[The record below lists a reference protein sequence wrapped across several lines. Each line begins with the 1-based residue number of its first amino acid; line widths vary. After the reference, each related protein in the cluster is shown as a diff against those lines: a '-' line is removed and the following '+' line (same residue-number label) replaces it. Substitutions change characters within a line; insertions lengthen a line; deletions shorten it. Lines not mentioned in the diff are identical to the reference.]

1 MKKVPALVAFVVS
14 AALVLVGG
22 PVTTAGAVTTAAAP
36 SSTAAAS
43 VSGVAAASA
52 ADERAKPRGR
62 YKVPTGAYFNNPRGS
77 WHNRLRIE
85 RQVVRA
91 IKATRKGA
99 KIRLALY
106 SFDRVPVARSLIAA
120 RNRGVQIQILLNDHQ
135 DTRAMKMLRARLG
148 TDVDKQSFIYK
159 CHSGCRTDGRKRLL
173 HTKFYMFSKA
183 GRSKYALFFGS
194 ANLTMNAARHQW
206 NDLYLMDGDKE
217 LFAQYV
223 ALFEDMKKDYNV
235 QQPPIPTFCGIPA
248 NGTSCDDAVDSGT
261 TVTFPRLLGP
271 GNDPIIAIL
280 DRVQCVTVNASGKR
294 VRTKL
299 AVNMH
304 TIRGRR
310 GNYLADA
317 YRKKFAEGCKARFSF
332 GLVGFHTKGHL
343 TAKTPRGRMPLRS
356 TAFDY
361 HPDKEVKNP
370 DGKLD
375 LTLDYYSHQK
385 YLVIQGNYAGNP
397 NANLVFTG
405 SSNWGALGAV
415 NDEILVSVIGEK
427 PARQYMSN
435 FNFMWRKGN
444 SRNAYTTTYTNFRG
458 GYAIP
463 EELAVRVSPGGPFWE
478 GD

>member
-1 MKKVPALVAFVVS
+1 MKKMSALGATVVS
-14 AALVLVGG
+14 AVLVTTLGG
-22 PVTTAGAVTTAAAP
+22 PVTTAGAVTGP
-36 SSTAAAS
+36 DSSQ
-43 VSGVAAASA
+43 ASA
-52 ADERAKPRGR
+52 PVERAKPNGHGGR

-99 KIRLALY
+99 VIRLALY
-106 SFDRVPVARSLIAA
+106 SFDRVPVARTLIAA
-120 RNRGVQIQILLNDHQ
+120 RNRGVHVQILLNDHQ

-148 TDVDKQSFIYK
+148 TNVRKHDFIYK

-173 HTKFYMFSKA
+173 HTKFYTFTKA

-217 LFAQYV
+217 LFQQYV
-223 ALFEDMKKDYNV
+223 DLFDDMKKDYESM
-235 QQPPIPTFCGIPA
+235 QPAFPDFCGIPTGA
-248 NGTSCDDAVDSGT
+248 VCDDAVDDRT

-271 GNDPIIAIL
+271 GNDPIIKIL
-280 DRVQCVTVNASGKR
+280 DRIQCITINATGKR
-294 VRTKL
+294 IRTKL

-317 YRKKFAEGCKARFSF
+317 YRRKFAEGCRARFSF

-356 TAFDY
+356 SAFDY

-415 NDEILVSVIGEK
+415 NDEILVNVIGK
-427 PARQYMSN
+427 KIARQYMTN

-458 GYAIP
+458 GYLTP
-463 EELAVRVSPGGPFWE
+463 EQQSVRYSVGGPFWE